1 MKQNAI
7 YIIPPFSL
15 SQRSTD
21 DNFKQFSDEDFSFL
35 KSTLYLT
42 LLENVNQRNEKNEII
57 KVLDS
62 SDKELFRN
70 EFIDE
75 STNTIYYNAK
85 DLKSVLKE
93 LSNKEFIS
101 HKNNLIIFSDAIDIR
116 PVDIDKYISLLSID
130 DKSILIATSK
140 DRKMK
145 VFGFNSYS
153 DDLIKYFS
161 DSDFYMDKFLSYN
174 KSCEYFVN
182 TVNEVLA
189 INNIED
195 FKILYTELSFKSS
208 WDYCSQQMHER
219 FTHLFVEYKDLL
231 K

>member
-7 YIIPPFSL
+7 YIIPLFSL
-15 SQRSTD
+15 SQRSNVD
-21 DNFKQFSDEDFSFL
+21 SFKQFSDDDLSYL
-35 KSTLYLT
+35 KATLYLN
-42 LLENVNQRNEKNEII
+42 LLENVNQRKDKVDII
-57 KVLDS
+57 KVLDN
-62 SDKELFRN
+62 SDKDFFSN
-70 EFIDE
+70 EFDDE
-75 STNTIYYNAK
+75 STKTIFYNV
-85 DLKSVLKE
+85 DNLKTLMKE
-93 LSNKEFIS
+93 LLNKDFIS
-101 HKNNLIIFSDAIDIR
+101 HKNNLLIFSDAIDIR
-116 PVDIDKYISLLSID
+116 PVDIDKYFNLLSMD
-130 DKSILIATSK
+130 DKSLVIVTSK
-140 DRKMK
+140 DGKIK

-153 DDLIKYFS
+153 EDLIKFIS
-161 DSDFYMDKFLSYN
+161 DSDFMMDKFLSYN

-195 FKILYTELSFKSS
+195 FKKLYTELSLKSS

>member
-1 MKQNAI
+1 
-7 YIIPPFSL
+7 
-15 SQRSTD
+15 
-21 DNFKQFSDEDFSFL
+21 
-35 KSTLYLT
+35 
-42 LLENVNQRNEKNEII
+42 
-57 KVLDS
+57 
-62 SDKELFRN
+62 
-70 EFIDE
+70 
-75 STNTIYYNAK
+75 
-85 DLKSVLKE
+85 
-93 LSNKEFIS
+93 
-101 HKNNLIIFSDAIDIR
+101 
-116 PVDIDKYISLLSID
+116 
-130 DKSILIATSK
+130 
-140 DRKMK
+140 MK